1 MIDYVFIKLTTGEQ
15 LMAMLESE
23 DGSHVAISH
32 PMVIRLTPIDV
43 GNGRMHENVTA
54 TPFCKFSEGDDFVL
68 PKSSIMFI
76 KQLSSTIINHYKSV
90 VEQYEHATL
99 RTDRSQEKRK
109 VSWAGEEEEMSVEEI
124 RKRIEL
130 LESIYAGDRTE
141 EAEEEYEKN
150 FIEGNDTLH

>member
-32 PMVIRLTPIDV
+32 PMVIRLTPVDA
-43 GNGRMHENVTA
+43 GDGRMHESVTA
-54 TPFCKFSEGDDFVL
+54 TPFCKFSEGDDFIL
-68 PKSSIMFI
+68 PKTSIMFI
-76 KQLSSTIINHYKSV
+76 KQLSSTIVNHYKLV
-90 VEQYEHATL
+90 VQNYEHATL
-99 RTDRSQEKRK
+99 RTDRAQEKRK
-109 VSWAGEEEEMSVEEI
+109 VTWGGEEEEMTVEEI
-124 RKRIEL
+124 QKRIEM
-130 LESIYAGDRTE
+130 LESIFAGDRKE

>member
-32 PMVIRLTPIDV
+32 PMVIRLTPVEV
-43 GNGRMHENVTA
+43 GDGRMHENVTA
-54 TPFCKFSEGDDFVL
+54 TPFCKFSEGDDFIL

-76 KQLSSTIINHYKSV
+76 KQLSSTIVNHYKLV

-99 RTDRSQEKRK
+99 RTDHAQEKRK

-130 LESIYAGDRTE
+130 LESIYAGDKTQ
-141 EAEEEYEKN
+141 EAEEEAEKN

>member
-32 PMVIRLTPIDV
+32 PMVIRLTPVEV
-43 GNGRMHENVTA
+43 GDGRMHENVTA

-76 KQLSSTIINHYKSV
+76 KQLSSTIVNHYKLV

-99 RTDRSQEKRK
+99 RTDRAQEKRK

-124 RKRIEL
+124 RKRIDL
-130 LESIYAGDRTE
+130 LESIYAGDKTQ
-141 EAEEEYEKN
+141 EAEEEAEKN

>member
-32 PMVIRLTPIDV
+32 PMVIRLTPVDV
-43 GNGRMHENVTA
+43 GDGRMHENVTA
-54 TPFCKFSEGDDFVL
+54 TPFCKFSEGDDFIL
-68 PKSSIMFI
+68 PKTSIMFI
-76 KQLSSTIINHYKSV
+76 KQLSSTIVNHYKLV

-99 RTDRSQEKRK
+99 RTDRAQEKRK
-109 VSWAGEEEEMSVEEI
+109 VAWGGEEEEMTVEEI
-124 RKRIEL
+124 RKRIDM
-130 LESIYAGDRTE
+130 LESIFAGDRKE

>member
-32 PMVIRLTPIDV
+32 PMVIRLTPVDV
-43 GNGRMHENVTA
+43 GDGRMHENVTA
-54 TPFCKFSEGDDFVL
+54 TPFCKFSEGDDFIL
-68 PKSSIMFI
+68 PKTSIMFI
-76 KQLSSTIINHYKSV
+76 KQLSSTIVNHYKLV

-99 RTDRSQEKRK
+99 RTDRAQEKRK
-109 VSWAGEEEEMSVEEI
+109 VVWGGEEEEMTVEEI
-124 RKRIEL
+124 QKRIEM
-130 LESIYAGDRTE
+130 LESIYAGDKKE